1 MFKKISYKFIFIT
14 FLFCIFIFCL
24 ELFSRILFPETAPKK
39 NLYFNN
45 MQNNLKIGP
54 KNLTL
59 RQMKNSSKYNVE
71 VSFNNYGFRDIKNL
85 NNSKYSDFFVVGD
98 SMSFGWGVEA
108 KNRYSNILE
117 NLTNKNF
124 YNISIPGNLEN
135 YELLIEYAE
144 KNGAKIENLI
154 FGFTME
160 NDFQIYEKKKININP
175 KINQSNNNFI
185 FFNLPKLKRFL
196 TQNSSFYFIIT
207 RTAHRNEMLRNMF
220 IKLKLIN
227 PNLDYIYYT
236 KFSNKV
242 IDSTVNKLKNISKDY
257 NSIILIIPSRALWY
271 GDHMDE
277 ADQIH
282 KTFINKLKND
292 KFDYLDL
299 REIFEKNNNPLKNL
313 HLFNDGHWN
322 IKGHEIAAKEIFE
335 KYFKNKY

>member
-1 MFKKISYKFIFIT
+1 MFKKISYKLVFVAFN
-14 FLFCIFIFCL
+14 FCLFIFCL
-24 ELFSRILFPETAPKK
+24 ELFSRMFFPETTPKN
-39 NLYFNN
+39 NLYFKN

-59 RQMKNSSKYNVE
+59 RQMKNSSDYNVE
-71 VSFNNYGFRDIKNL
+71 ISFNNYGFRDIKNL
-85 NNSKYSDFFVVGD
+85 KNSKYSDFFVVGD
-98 SMSFGWGVEA
+98 SMSFGWGVEE

-117 NLTNKNF
+117 NLTNKNV

-144 KNGAKIENLI
+144 KNGAKINNLI

-160 NDFQIYEKKKININP
+160 NDFQIYEKKINISP
-175 KINQSNNNFI
+175 KENESKNNSSFLNVA
-185 FFNLPKLKRFL
+185 KLKRFL

-207 RTAHRNEMLRNMF
+207 RTAHRNKMLRNMF
-220 IKLKLIN
+220 IKLTLIN

-242 IDSTVNKLKNISKDY
+242 INSTVNKLKNISKDY
-257 NSIILIIPSRALWY
+257 NSIILVIPSRALWY
-271 GDHMDE
+271 GDHMVE

-282 KTFINKLKND
+282 KTFINK
-292 KFDYLDL
+292 FDYLDL
-299 REIFEKNNNPLKNL
+299 RKVFEKNDDPLKNL

-322 IKGHEIAAKEIFE
+322 SKGHEITAKEIFE
-335 KYFKNKY
+335 EYFKNKY

>member
-1 MFKKISYKFIFIT
+1 MFKKISYKLIFVA
-14 FLFCIFIFCL
+14 FNFCLFIFCL
-24 ELFSRILFPETAPKK
+24 ELFSRMLFPETAPKN

-59 RQMKNSSKYNVE
+59 RQMKNSSDYNVE
-71 VSFNNYGFRDIKNL
+71 ISFNNYGFRDIKNL
-85 NNSKYSDFFVVGD
+85 KNSKYSDFFVVGD
-98 SMSFGWGVEA
+98 SMSFGWGVEE

-144 KNGAKIENLI
+144 KNGAKINNLI

-160 NDFQIYEKKKININP
+160 NDFQIYEKKININP
-175 KINQSNNNFI
+175 KENKSKNNSI
-185 FFNLPKLKRFL
+185 FFNVEKLKRFL

-207 RTAHRNEMLRNMF
+207 RTAHRNEMLRDMF

-242 IDSTVNKLKNISKDY
+242 INSTVNKLKNISKDY
-257 NSIILIIPSRALWY
+257 NSIILVIPSRALWY
-271 GDHMDE
+271 GDHMVE

-282 KTFINKLKND
+282 KTFINKLKNN

-299 REIFEKNNNPLKNL
+299 RKVFEKNDDPLKNL

-322 IKGHEIAAKEIFE
+322 IKGHEITAKEIFE
-335 KYFKNKY
+335 EYFKNKY

>member
-1 MFKKISYKFIFIT
+1 MFKKISYKLIFVA
-14 FLFCIFIFCL
+14 FNFCLFIFCL

-59 RQMKNSSKYNVE
+59 RQMKNSSDYNVE

-160 NDFQIYEKKKININP
+160 NDFQIYAKKKININP
-175 KINQSNNNFI
+175 KINQSKNNSI
-185 FFNLPKLKRFL
+185 FFNVSKLKRFL

-207 RTAHRNEMLRNMF
+207 RTAHRNAMLRNMF

-242 IDSTVNKLKNISKDY
+242 INSTVNKLKNISKDY
-257 NSIILIIPSRALWY
+257 NSIILVIPSRALWY

-299 REIFEKNNNPLKNL
+299 REVFEKNNDPLKNL

-322 IKGHEIAAKEIFE
+322 SKGHELAAKEIFE
-335 KYFKNKY
+335 KYFKNKH